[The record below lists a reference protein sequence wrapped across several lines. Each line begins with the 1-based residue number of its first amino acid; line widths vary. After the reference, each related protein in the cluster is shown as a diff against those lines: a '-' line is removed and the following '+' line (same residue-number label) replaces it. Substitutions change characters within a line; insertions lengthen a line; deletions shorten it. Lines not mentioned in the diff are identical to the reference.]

1 MAANTL
7 GTSADSVTVQIV
19 NAVADETGCDPNTL
33 PPLYSAVNP
42 DALQTL
48 LARPSSMTHEA
59 ADVEVTFEFADCT
72 VAVSSTGEVDVS
84 VGVAAPHRDAPRQTV
99 DD

>member
-7 GTSADSVTVQIV
+7 GTSADSITVQIV
-19 NAVADETGCDPNTL
+19 NAVADETGRDPNTL
-33 PPLYSAVNP
+33 PPLYDVVNP

-48 LARPSSMTHEA
+48 LTRPPSMSREA
-59 ADVEVTFEFADCT
+59 DDVEVTFEFADCT
-72 VAVSSTGEVDVS
+72 VTASGDGGIDVS
-84 VGVAAPHRDAPRQTV
+84 TEIASPRTEAPMQTV